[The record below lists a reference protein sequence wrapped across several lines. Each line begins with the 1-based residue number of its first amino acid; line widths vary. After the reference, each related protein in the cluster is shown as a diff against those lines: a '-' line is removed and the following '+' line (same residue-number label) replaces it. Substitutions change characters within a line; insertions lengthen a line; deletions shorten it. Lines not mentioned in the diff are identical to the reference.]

1 MRSVLPERYV
11 AARQAISKGHNV
23 RVLLLIVAFLFAMIL
38 WVPLLSRYAPPAHRK
53 DLAIG
58 YLCMVSVGV
67 FIGIYRIAQQ
77 DKAKCYQLGYL
88 CPNCGRPLYSSKG
101 FEKVTGRCP
110 ACHKTVA

>member
-1 MRSVLPERYV
+1 MRSVLPARYI
-11 AARQAISKGHNV
+11 AAGQEISKAHNL
-23 RVLLLIVAFLFAMIL
+23 RVLLLIVYFLAAMIL
-38 WVPLLSRYAPPAHRK
+38 WVPLVSRYAPLAHRK

-67 FIGIYRIAQQ
+67 FIGIYGIARH

-101 FEKVTGRCP
+101 FEKITGRCP
-110 ACHKTVA
+110 SCHMTVA